1 MGQYSQEDRVFRVA
15 VPSLGEDV
23 LLLEGFSGHEHVS
36 EPFEFTLEMVS
47 ENDSIDPEEVLRG
60 PILLWMRLPDG
71 TDRPIHGRCSRFA
84 QLGRHEELTHYEAEV
99 VPWLWFLS
107 LTQDCKIFQD
117 MTVLEIIEE
126 VFSKYEAADYEN
138 NCIEDY
144 SPREYCVQYRETDL
158 NFVSRLMEE
167 EGIFYFFEHSEDG
180 HKLILAD
187 DSSALEDCPGQSTFS
202 ITTTP
207 DAWVEEDVITEFERE
222 YQVYTNRV
230 TLTDFD
236 HLQPSMN
243 LQSTASD
250 DDHEELYDYPGRY
263 SELSAGERYAGIL
276 LEERAAGWAMARG
289 AGTCRAQAS
298 GYKFDLTDHYR
309 SDANQTYFLLSVW
322 HVGRGGGYRS
332 GDSDTEYTNQFECIP
347 ANVAYR
353 PPRVARKPLMR
364 GTQTAVVVGPSGE
377 EIHTETHGRVKVQ
390 FHWDRIGQLDENS
403 SCWIRVS
410 HPWAGKGWGAV
421 SIPRIGQEV
430 IVDFLE
436 GDPDRPII
444 TGRVYN
450 AESMPPFGLPD
461 GAVVSGIKSDSHKGS
476 GFNAITMDDTAGKEQ
491 LKIHGQYDMI
501 TEVQHDR
508 STTIKSGN
516 DTISVEAGTRSVTVK
531 GDTSLTVQAG
541 SRTVSVT
548 GGDYSSTAS
557 GAVKLHG
564 KGAGVKITGDAS
576 GVTITGTPN
585 VDISGASTAKVSS
598 PSVDIGDAKITIHGS
613 IVKIDGSTITISAKG
628 GSVTVDASGVS
639 ISGSAIKS
647 AASGVNEIKGS
658 MVKLN

>member
-1 MGQYSQEDRVFRVA
+1 
-15 VPSLGEDV
+15 
-23 LLLEGFSGHEHVS
+23 
-36 EPFEFTLEMVS
+36 
-47 ENDSIDPEEVLRG
+47 
-60 PILLWMRLPDG
+60 
-71 TDRPIHGRCSRFA
+71 
-84 QLGRHEELTHYEAEV
+84 
-99 VPWLWFLS
+99 
-107 LTQDCKIFQD
+107 
-117 MTVLEIIEE
+117 
-126 VFSKYEAADYEN
+126 
-138 NCIEDY
+138 
-144 SPREYCVQYRETDL
+144 
-158 NFVSRLMEE
+158 
-167 EGIFYFFEHSEDG
+167 
-180 HKLILAD
+180 
-187 DSSALEDCPGQSTFS
+187 
-202 ITTTP
+202 
-207 DAWVEEDVITEFERE
+207 
-222 YQVYTNRV
+222 
-230 TLTDFD
+230 
-236 HLQPSMN
+236 
-243 LQSTASD
+243 
-250 DDHEELYDYPGRY
+250 
-263 SELSAGERYAGIL
+263 
-276 LEERAAGWAMARG
+276 
-289 AGTCRAQAS
+289 
-298 GYKFDLTDHYR
+298 
-309 SDANQTYFLLSVW
+309 
-322 HVGRGGGYRS
+322 
-332 GDSDTEYTNQFECIP
+332 
-347 ANVAYR
+347 
-353 PPRVARKPLMR
+353 
-364 GTQTAVVVGPSGE
+364 
-377 EIHTETHGRVKVQ
+377 
-390 FHWDRIGQLDENS
+390 
-403 SCWIRVS
+403 
-410 HPWAGKGWGAV
+410 
-421 SIPRIGQEV
+421 V

-516 DTISVEAGTRSVTVK
+516 DTINVEAGTRSVTVK